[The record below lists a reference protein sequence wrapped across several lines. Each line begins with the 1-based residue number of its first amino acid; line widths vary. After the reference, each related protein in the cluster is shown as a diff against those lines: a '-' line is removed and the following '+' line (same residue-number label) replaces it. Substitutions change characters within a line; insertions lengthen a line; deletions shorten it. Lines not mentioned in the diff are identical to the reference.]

1 MYQTSLYE
9 DEIDYEDSDQEN
21 DNFRYDDSTQV
32 VPDSQP
38 EDILGA
44 STLLT
49 DVNPVVQTEAT
60 ANEESAT
67 PIATSTTSSTMVSS
81 STIPSIVTTTSG
93 AVQHSATHTNPV
105 TVSTVHPANDNSDT
119 FEHFQVLEQERKA
132 KYLQEFKE
140 SPEFQELLVSGI
152 RAKLQSLEE
161 AKEEELSN
169 LAHRVTREG
178 GWLYR
183 TLLCIN

>member
-21 DNFRYDDSTQV
+21 DTFRYDDSTQV

-67 PIATSTTSSTMVSS
+67 PIATCVISCCLNV
-81 STIPSIVTTTSG
+81 TIPRSY
-93 AVQHSATHTNPV
+93 ATEINSSRSYTPV
-105 TVSTVHPANDNSDT
+105 
-119 FEHFQVLEQERKA
+119 F
-132 KYLQEFKE
+132 
-140 SPEFQELLVSGI
+140 
-152 RAKLQSLEE
+152 
-161 AKEEELSN
+161 
-169 LAHRVTREG
+169 
-178 GWLYR
+178 
-183 TLLCIN
+183 C

>member
-60 ANEESAT
+60 ASEESAT
-67 PIATSTTSSTMVSS
+67 SIATSTTSSSTLGSS
-81 STIPSIVTTTSG
+81 STIPSIVTTTSMVLESPSG
-93 AVQHSATHTNPV
+93 AV
-105 TVSTVHPANDNSDT
+105 
-119 FEHFQVLEQERKA
+119 
-132 KYLQEFKE
+132 
-140 SPEFQELLVSGI
+140 
-152 RAKLQSLEE
+152 
-161 AKEEELSN
+161 
-169 LAHRVTREG
+169 
-178 GWLYR
+178 
-183 TLLCIN
+183 